1 MDRKKELLDLIKN
14 DSSLVPLIDEVVY
27 LEEQLDYLRS
37 LPKIK
42 VHPQDPSKQKP
53 TPAAKMY
60 KEFLQQYINAIKVLL
75 KATGVENENEES
87 PLRRWMNERLNSKE
101 NNMDT

>member
-42 VHPQDPSKQKP
+42 VHPKDPSKQKP